1 MDVTFRRTGER
12 RYAVVA
18 EPDGHPAVTMDPAPG
33 FDPRLPHDLVHYAVE
48 REHGIA
54 LGVFGQL
61 AAGGNLRTFRR
72 LDATPDRR
80 LRRRGERLAR
90 EHLGELAHSE
100 RLAAEALRA
109 WVRGPR
115 PHADQRLER
124 VCAGLDE
131 LSARWQ
137 ALGIGG
143 ELTLSWPERPH
154 VPHPASGERHRPARR
169 AERRVRR
176 HA

>member
-1 MDVTFRRTGER
+1 MEVTFRRTGER

-18 EPDGHPAVTMDPAPG
+18 RPDRSPDVTMDPAPG

-48 REHGIA
+48 REHRIE

-72 LDATPDRR
+72 LDGTPDRR

-90 EHLGELAHSE
+90 EHLDELARSE
-100 RLAAEALRA
+100 HLAAEALRA

-115 PHADQRLER
+115 PHADERLER
-124 VCAGLDE
+124 VCVRLDE
-131 LSARWQ
+131 LSELWRRLA
-137 ALGIGG
+137 IGG
-143 ELTLSWPERPH
+143 ELTLTWVETARSPHRAPAQPRPD
-154 VPHPASGERHRPARR
+154 RLARR
-169 AERRVRR
+169 PGAGR
-176 HA
+176 AA

>member
-18 EPDGHPAVTMDPAPG
+18 EPEGHPAVTMDPAPG
-33 FDPRLPHDLVHYAVE
+33 YDPRLPHDLVHYAVE
-48 REHGIA
+48 REHGVE

-90 EHLGELAHSE
+90 EHFDELARSE
-100 RLAAEALRA
+100 QLAAEALRA
-109 WVRGPR
+109 WFRGPR
-115 PHADQRLER
+115 PHADERLER
-124 VCAGLDE
+124 VCVRLDD
-131 LSARWQ
+131 LSARWSV
-137 ALGIGG
+137 LPVGG
-143 ELTLSWPERPH
+143 AITVTWPDTRRTLH
-154 VPHPASGERHRPARR
+154 AAAPARR
-169 AERRVRR
+169 RSAPRARGGRVHR
-176 HA
+176 